1 MQREI
6 SNKVFFG
13 QTVSLYDDHLMIIS
27 GRSSALD
34 RTASNYDD
42 GKEKLKKL
50 GTAQYSKI

>member
-27 GRSSALD
+27 GGSSALD
-34 RTASNYDD
+34 RTASNYND
-42 GKEKLKKL
+42 GKEKVKEL